1 MKNKKESAELSL
13 KLSKFYKTYIWPDDP
28 LSEWEKKSFKRALKF
43 TEILI
48 SHNWIKDIISKK
60 QDIKVLEV
68 CGGAGI
74 GGVAL
79 SN

>member
-1 MKNKKESAELSL
+1 MGDKRESVELSME
-13 KLSKFYKTYIWPDDP
+13 LSEFYKTYIWSDDP
-28 LSEWEKKSFKRALKF
+28 LSEWGKKSFEGALKF
-43 TEILI
+43 MEILI
-48 SHNWIKDIISKK
+48 SRNWIKDIISKK

>member
-1 MKNKKESAELSL
+1 MNGERSLLRGKMK
-13 KLSKFYKTYIWPDDP
+13 FM
-28 LSEWEKKSFKRALKF
+28 
-43 TEILI
+43 EILI

>member
-1 MKNKKESAELSL
+1 MKNKKESVEFSEELSE
-13 KLSKFYKTYIWPDDP
+13 FCKTNIWPDDP
-28 LSEWEKKSFKRALKF
+28 LSEWGKKSFEGALKF
-43 TEILI
+43 MEILI

-60 QDIKVLEV
+60 QDIKVLKV

>member
-1 MKNKKESAELSL
+1 MQNYLWSFRNSTKHISGRMIPKVNGERSLLRGKMK
-13 KLSKFYKTYIWPDDP
+13 FM
-28 LSEWEKKSFKRALKF
+28 
-43 TEILI
+43 EILI